1 MNFVGKNKNKVVR
14 KTKDHGP
21 MHRVVYGRI
30 IFTNKKPTLSKKSV
44 PKGKKRPFQK
54 LDEDSTSNRKA

>member
-1 MNFVGKNKNKVVR
+1 MNFCRKNKNQVVR

-30 IFTNKKPTLSKKSV
+30 ILINKKANVVKEIGV
-44 PKGKKRPFQK
+44 QGKEKIIS
-54 LDEDSTSNRKA
+54 EA